1 MQVGLGAGEGVL
13 REKALP
19 ASQRHSLIGQLLQI
33 QPNSEMPWAATLV
46 PGDSGI
52 LNKLWGAGTSRKN
65 LSHPRGSDL
74 YQLESTFS
82 FWTDI
87 LPKQGRAKH
96 LSAPFHICPRLPET
110 HTHTHT
116 RKETSQRSEREWLL
130 NMQELRLRVFVRR
143 KEDHA

>member
-1 MQVGLGAGEGVL
+1 MQVRLGAGEGVL

-116 RKETSQRSEREWLL
+116 HERKPARE
-130 NMQELRLRVFVRR
+130 VRGNGS
-143 KEDHA
+143 